1 MEELHLENLLERKRE
16 LKPKVKPRAP
26 LTTQISSCELLVQVV
41 GAKNIP
47 LRSEADFQLA
57 EVNTA
62 KPLGSTPGEAGG
74 GAASAATDST
84 ISSGR
89 KLDPTAS
96 INEFMLDEMKLKE
109 RRRANTF
116 VEVLSYMYCCAFAVV
131 LLAPID

>member
-1 MEELHLENLLERKRE
+1 VIETDYITMEELHLENLLERKRE

-74 GAASAATDST
+74 GGAASAATDST
-84 ISSGR
+84 ISNGR

-109 RRRANTF
+109 RRRAKTF
-116 VEVLSYMYCCAFAVV
+116 VEVLSYM
-131 LLAPID
+131 